1 MRDMKNTQSPD
12 LFPYEIQDTQAVSR
26 ALNHLPCQDDIAGLA
41 AFYKV
46 MADPTRLRLLTALES
61 GPLCATDLANVVQ
74 MSRSAVSHQ
83 LKALKDAHLV
93 RGERDG
99 KTLLYSLDDDHVA
112 SILCVTCE
120 HLQEGDK

>member
-1 MRDMKNTQSPD
+1 MRVMNNTQSPD
-12 LFPYEIQDTQAVSR
+12 LFPYEIQDTLAVSR
-26 ALNHLPCQDDIAGLA
+26 ALNHMPCQE
-41 AFYKV
+41 V

-93 RGERDG
+93 RSERDG